1 MLILLRLIARSSRS
15 LAVMTGY
22 TRAGSGRGR
31 GGRAG
36 SPDDDA
42 HIAAVSL
49 PAFSPLH
56 PLPRLA
62 APTTADSRRRR
73 SFA

>member
-1 MLILLRLIARSSRS
+1 MFVLLRLIARSSRS

-22 TRAGSGRGR
+22 ARSGGRGR

-42 HIAAVSL
+42 RFSAVSSS
-49 PAFSPLH
+49 FPLLSH
-56 PLPRLA
+56 PDPRLA
-62 APTTADSRRRR
+62 ATATARSRR
-73 SFA
+73 

>member
-22 TRAGSGRGR
+22 VRAGGGRGR

-36 SPDDDA
+36 SPDDDVHFSA
-42 HIAAVSL
+42 IPS
-49 PAFSPLH
+49 PALSPLH
-56 PLPRLA
+56 PLPRFA
-62 APTTADSRRRR
+62 AAATASSRR
-73 SFA
+73 